1 MSNPENGN
9 ILGCCYYDMAGLDR
23 LFAKSLDVIIREN
36 LGDRS
41 IKKIEDRLFEKYGI
55 TLIDSMEQFQKLD
68 TVFREFFGAA
78 ADGLEKKFLKSICNV
93 ESQYGENWV
102 VIDNPVLTKVIL
114 GSFGD
119 DEKKKIL
126 GALNGNSLIISQIIE
141 MCEIAQTSGYRKIN
155 SLIDDGLLVPSG
167 HISTNDGK
175 RVSKYRSIFDNIK
188 IEIIKNKITIALHL
202 AQQDYS
208 ESTVLTVCTQA

>member
-1 MSNPENGN
+1 
-9 ILGCCYYDMAGLDR
+9 MAGLDR

-68 TVFREFFGAA
+68 TVLREFFGAA
-78 ADGLEKKFLKSICNV
+78 ADGLEQKFLKSICNV
-93 ESQYGENWV
+93 NTPYGESWI
-102 VIDNPVLTKVIL
+102 VIDNPVLTRVIL

-126 GALNGNSLIISQIIE
+126 GAINGNSLIISQIIE

-167 HISTNDGK
+167 YIATNDGK

-188 IEIIKNKITIALHL
+188 IEIVKNRITIALHL
-202 AQQDYS
+202 AKEDYI
-208 ESTVLTVCTQA
+208 ESTVLSVCTQA